1 MAKFPNPVPPERQ
14 PQGMA
19 ADIVLKAQPDDERV
33 WVPMGNSTWFRP
45 LLLHTVEGYW
55 TFGEGV
61 SVQGD
66 VTLGVEGGAVP
77 DGTVLGS
84 PEPGA

>member
-1 MAKFPNPVPPERQ
+1 MTGFESRLPY
-14 PQGMA
+14 
-19 ADIVLKAQPDDERV
+19 
-33 WVPMGNSTWFRP
+33 P
-45 LLLHTVEGYW
+45 LGLHEALTLTVDGDW

-84 PEPGA
+84 PEPGV